1 MNILVAI
8 DRFEDILTS
17 GEASSYIE
25 EGVRAVYP
33 DGNMISVP
41 LFDGQKHLIEGIL
54 SWQQGIKYQWQV
66 PDADLRQRD
75 MTTAVIQDCLYIDCT
90 PLFGATANPLK
101 TSSYGLGQVIL
112 NGLDLGYR
120 SFTIALGESEVYDG
134 GIGLLE
140 KLGAVFFDREDNRM
154 TGPLSSEHIK
164 YVRRMDLSGLDDR
177 LSESTFKVIS
187 DRDYYLFGNDSQIAA
202 SLLDDTA
209 KMTIDNNIW
218 YLNEQYKKAGLTLN
232 PKNGGHAG
240 GLRSIFE
247 SLFDARILSSKDMIF
262 EETSLK
268 ELLEEADIVV
278 YGGGTI
284 SPSDSSLVAQAM
296 TQRAGTQLYIYLA
309 AGQQFAPPGEAVH
322 FLNVYPDMT
331 TDTDKLKLGIQ
342 LQNGIKTLLT
352 LAKQ

>member
-25 EGVRAVYP
+25 EGVKTVYP
-33 DGNMISVP
+33 NANVISVP

-54 SWQQGIKYQWQV
+54 SWQQGIKYNWQIQ
-66 PDADLRQRD
+66 DANLRQREV
-75 MTTAVIQDCLYIDCT
+75 TAAVIHDCLYIDCSRV
-90 PLFGATANPLK
+90 FSQTADLLD
-101 TSSYGLGQVIL
+101 TSSYGLGQMIL

-120 SFTIALGESEVYDG
+120 SFTIALGESQVYDY
-134 GIGLLE
+134 GIGMLE
-140 KLGAVFFDREDNRM
+140 KLGAVFFDIDDHKM
-154 TGPLSSEHIK
+154 TGPLSSAHIK
-164 YVRRMDLSGLDDR
+164 HVRRIDLSGLDDR

-187 DRDYYLFGNDSQIAA
+187 DLDYYLFGNKSQVADSILEDAV
-202 SLLDDTA
+202 

-218 YLNEQYKKAGLTLN
+218 YLNEQYKKAGLSVN

-268 ELLEEADIVV
+268 DLLDEADAVI
-278 YGGGTI
+278 YGGGTVR
-284 SPSDSSLVAQAM
+284 PSESSLVAQAI
-296 TQRAGTQLYIYLA
+296 TQKAGPQLYIYLS
-309 AGQQFAPPGEAVH
+309 AGQQFAPPSEAVH
-322 FLNVYPDMT
+322 FLNIYPDMS

-342 LQNGIKTLLT
+342 LQNSIKTI
-352 LAKQ
+352 LAIAKK